1 MSSQYK
7 NRVSD
12 MASDYMNIRSLPAM
26 LSVGFILASLYQFG
40 GISDVTL
47 TWLAD
52 SGGYTLTNQHA
63 IMVSLG
69 AFAAAFASS
78 ETKRFEH
85 YERWEQ
91 VAIAAGPGV
100 ILGQQYVTEV
110 NDFLLSLG
118 DPLGMQLAFGA
129 TILSWGVA
137 VQ

>member
-47 TWLAD
+47 SWLAG
-52 SGGYTLTNQHA
+52 SGGYTLTGQHA

-78 ETKRFEH
+78 ETKRFEN
-85 YERWEQ
+85 YENWEK

-110 NDFLLSLG
+110 NDFLVSLG
-118 DPLGMQLAFGA
+118 DPLGMQLAFIA
-129 TILSWGVA
+129 TVVSWGVA

>member
-1 MSSQYK
+1 MSSQYR

-40 GISDVTL
+40 GIGTVEL
-47 TWLAD
+47 VWFN
-52 SGGYTLTNQHA
+52 YTLTGEHA

-78 ETKRFEH
+78 ETKRFED
-85 YERWEQ
+85 YETWEQ

-110 NDFLLSLG
+110 NDFLVSLG
-118 DPLGMQLAFGA
+118 DPVGMQLAFVA
-129 TILSWGVA
+129 TVVSWGVA

>member
-1 MSSQYK
+1 
-7 NRVSD
+7 

-40 GISDVTL
+40 GIGTVEL
-47 TWLAD
+47 VWFN
-52 SGGYTLTNQHA
+52 YTLTGEHA

-78 ETKRFEH
+78 ETKRFED
-85 YERWEQ
+85 YETWEQ

-110 NDFLLSLG
+110 NDFLVSLG
-118 DPLGMQLAFGA
+118 DPVGMQLAFVA
-129 TILSWGVA
+129 TVVSWGVA